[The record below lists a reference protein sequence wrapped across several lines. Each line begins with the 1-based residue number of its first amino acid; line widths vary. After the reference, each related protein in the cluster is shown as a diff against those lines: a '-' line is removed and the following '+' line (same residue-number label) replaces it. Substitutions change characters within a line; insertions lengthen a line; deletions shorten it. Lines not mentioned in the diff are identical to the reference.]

1 MTSVGTSETRSI
13 IELLLCKKKY
23 IVKKAAMN
31 KRSMITCNN
40 LTMRT
45 VSPDFMKSVLAVL
58 KMEFAG
64 IIQGFYLDS
73 KIITLYLQIF
83 NVPVMFC
90 CS

>member
-1 MTSVGTSETRSI
+1 MLEQVKPEA
-13 IELLLCKKKY
+13 LLNFYYVKKKKY

-31 KRSMITCNN
+31 KRSVITCNN

>member
-1 MTSVGTSETRSI
+1 
-13 IELLLCKKKY
+13 
-23 IVKKAAMN
+23 MN
-31 KRSMITCNN
+31 KRSVITCNN

-45 VSPDFMKSVLAVL
+45 VSPDFMTSVLAVL

-73 KIITLYLQIF
+73 KIITLYLQ
-83 NVPVMFC
+83 MFC